1 MLVDSTCF
9 TMKRAVDYRDKEIFT
24 RFLSL
29 SLSLQVC
36 NIVATRGESAID
48 YY

>member
-1 MLVDSTCF
+1 MLVDYATCF

-29 SLSLQVC
+29 SLLNVC